1 MLVGLAAT
9 AGGGSV
15 DRFWDRFAVWLWGTA
30 RLAPATVFGAAVISV
45 VLALLWLTTYP
56 NTTGVPALPKVQT
69 AVNAPRVVMLHS
81 PAGGV
86 RTKVS
91 SPHLIPS

>member
-1 MLVGLAAT
+1 MRRAWKAEHADGGRFRIRRRVCWVGAPVLVGLAAT

-45 VLALLWLTTYP
+45 VLALLWR
-56 NTTGVPALPKVQT
+56 AS
-69 AVNAPRVVMLHS
+69 R
-81 PAGGV
+81 
-86 RTKVS
+86 
-91 SPHLIPS
+91 